1 MDLSRFS
8 KQSQGQGLVLIKD
21 ALICSQA
28 SKNTALIN
36 LVGWGG
42 GSIHWL
48 LTKAG
53 VQNWDASK
61 NEGNLGA
68 QGLVAGRQVFPLW
81 HPFTALFSIAHRLS
95 LHSGELV
102 AGRPWFLSD
111 RLVGDSPVTL

>member
-8 KQSQGQGLVLIKD
+8 KQSQGQGIVLIKD

-28 SKNTALIN
+28 PKNTALIN
-36 LVGWGG
+36 LGWGG
-42 GSIHWL
+42 GSIHCL
-48 LTKAG
+48 LTKAE

-68 QGLVAGRQVFPLW
+68 QGLVAGRQVFQLW
-81 HPFTALFSIAHRLS
+81 NPFTALFPTAHGLS
-95 LHSGELV
+95 LHSGELA
-102 AGRPWFLSD
+102 AGSPWFLSD